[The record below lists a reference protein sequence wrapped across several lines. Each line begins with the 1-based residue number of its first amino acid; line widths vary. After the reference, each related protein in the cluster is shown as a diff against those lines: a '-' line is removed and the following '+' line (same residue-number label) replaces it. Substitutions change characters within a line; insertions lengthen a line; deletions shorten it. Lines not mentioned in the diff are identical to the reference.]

1 MIIVKFAMGVIVKH
15 IFFWLYILFISY
27 KIKMN
32 KKDNQLKKK
41 YKIKKSINFLIKI
54 LKTIF
59 VKININKKIDL
70 FTPFK
75 KIN

>member
-15 IFFWLYILFISY
+15 IFFWLYILFIYY

-59 VKININKKIDL
+59 VKININKKIDV

>member
-59 VKININKKIDL
+59 VIININKKIDV

>member
-59 VKININKKIDL
+59 VKININKKIDV